1 MVYENLDKNI
11 AKAMRIKAECP
22 TRTSDM
28 MLNFWKSVKTEMV
41 NAVHNGIELPNQQE
55 ELKILRRMLKQRK
68 NAIDEFSKSYTENA
82 KLNKEVNEFEADML
96 TQLLPP
102 EPSEDD
108 VKNETVACIC
118 AVMKQDN
125 EIKNLQR
132 HTKDIISLVK
142 EKYTNADN
150 GLIARTIK
158 EYIDIYNKQ

>member
-1 MVYENLDKNI
+1 MIYENLDKNI
-11 AKAMRIKAECP
+11 AKAMRIKSESP

-68 NAIDEFSKSYTENA
+68 NAIDEFSKSDTENA

-102 EPSEDD
+102 EPSEED
-108 VKNETVACIC
+108 VKNETHNCIC
-118 AVMKQDN
+118 LCVESGTPVKD
-125 EIKNLQR
+125 LQR
-132 HTKDIISLVK
+132 RTKDIISVVK
-142 EKYTNADN
+142 EKYPNADN

>member
-1 MVYENLDKNI
+1 MVYESLDKYI
-11 AKAMRIKAECP
+11 ASAMKTKAECP
-22 TRTSDM
+22 TKSSEM
-28 MLNFWKSVKTEMV
+28 VLNFWKAIKTEMV

-68 NAIDEFSKSYTENA
+68 NAIDEFSKSDTENA

-102 EPSEDD
+102 EPSEED

-118 AVMKQDN
+118 AVMEQDN
-125 EIKNLQR
+125 EIKNLQQ